1 MFSLLSKLTVS
12 LLFGTATLINPTN
25 PKGLS
30 FDASAFVTVDNQI
43 RVSVQKNTEVPVVVL
58 LRTKD
63 NEVLFRQNISKKE
76 VKYAVKL
83 NVNDL
88 ADGQYELEVMSSE
101 GSIRKQ
107 LNVSTAPLKQENRV
121 VAVN

>member
-1 MFSLLSKLTVS
+1 MFSLISNLAVSILLS
-12 LLFGTATLINPTN
+12 TATLTNPTN
-25 PKGLS
+25 PKSLS

-43 RVSVQKNTEVPVVVL
+43 RVSVQKSPEVPVVVL
-58 LRTKD
+58 LRNKD
-63 NEVLFRQNISKKE
+63 HEVLFRQNISKKE

-88 ADGQYELEVMSSE
+88 ADGQYELEVMSKE
-101 GSIRKQ
+101 GSLRKQ
-107 LNVSTAPLKQENRV
+107 LTVSTAPVQQESRL